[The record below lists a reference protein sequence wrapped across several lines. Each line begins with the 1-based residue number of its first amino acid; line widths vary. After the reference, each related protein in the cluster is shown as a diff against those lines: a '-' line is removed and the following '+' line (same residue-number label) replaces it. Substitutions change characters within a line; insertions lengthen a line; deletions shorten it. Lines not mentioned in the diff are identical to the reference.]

1 MWRANRVK
9 DLSLW
14 ILAGL
19 LAIGLN
25 VSDAAAQTRVSS
37 IIVNGTQR
45 VPDATVVDLADI
57 EPGAILTDGQIND
70 VLQRIVA
77 SGLFQNVEIVPVG
90 NGLRIDVVE
99 RPTINRINI
108 EGNERLSDEALL
120 TVVGSA
126 PRRVYSPSQAEED
139 ASAIVGAY
147 VDSGRLAATVQPRI
161 IRRTDNRVDLVFE
174 VREGRVVEN
183 ERISFVGNRAFSDRR
198 LRRAIGTKQAGFLR
212 AIIRADSFIPE
223 RIAFDRQ
230 ALTDFYQ
237 SRGYVD
243 FRVLDVTSEFSRERD
258 ASFVTF
264 SVREGQKFAVG
275 AVSVSSEFPDADIN
289 AYRDALRLRSGDT
302 WNPAQI
308 DEQIARLERLALQ
321 QGFDFLRV
329 VPRVTR
335 NARDLTLDVEFALVR
350 GQRIFV
356 ERIDIEGNTTTLDRV
371 IRRQFDPV
379 EGDPFNPREIRNAAE
394 RIRALGF
401 FSNADVQTRE
411 GSAPDQVIVDVDVE
425 EQPTGNLSF
434 GGTFSTDSGFGIVI
448 GFSERNFLGRGQSVG
463 VQIQT
468 GTEDRNISLTFREPA
483 LFARDLSFGLAINDR
498 TTDFGNA
505 AYETRVTSISPSL
518 GFPVSENGRV
528 SLSYT
533 LASEEIFNVTDS
545 ASSIIKGEE
554 GDEIRSSLGYD
565 YTLDLLRGGL
575 NPNRG
580 VLFSFG
586 QEFAGLGGDT
596 EFLKTTARVV
606 AQRDVWN
613 EEVTL
618 RAILE
623 GGAVAALGGGDT
635 RITDRFFLS
644 SRQVRGF
651 SSRGIGPRDTGAT
664 ESDVLGGNKYVALRL
679 EADFPLGLPEEFG
692 ITGGVFLDLG
702 SLWGLDNTAGD
713 ALVPVDDGFEL
724 RSAIGFSLLW
734 ATPLGPLRMNFSN
747 PIKSNPL
754 DDERSFDFTIS
765 TAF

>member
-1 MWRANRVK
+1 MKRPTRANWLIQWFFAV
-9 DLSLW
+9 
-14 ILAGL
+14 L
-19 LAIGLN
+19 LATGF
-25 VSDAAAQTRVSS
+25 SAASVGAQTRVNS
-37 IIVNGTQR
+37 ITVEGSQR
-45 VPDATVVDLADI
+45 VPSATVIELAGI
-57 EPGAILTDGQIND
+57 ERGAVLSDGEIND

-77 SGLFQNVEIVPVG
+77 SGLFQTVEIVPFG
-90 NGLRIDVVE
+90 NGLRIEVVE
-99 RPTINRINI
+99 RPTVNRINI
-108 EGNERLSDEALL
+108 EGNERLSDERLL
-120 TVVGSA
+120 EVVQSE
-126 PRRVYSPSQAEED
+126 PRRVYSPTQAEAD
-139 ASAIVGAY
+139 ADAIVNAY
-147 VDSGRLAATVQPRI
+147 VAAGRLAATVEPRI
-161 IRRTDNRVDLVFE
+161 IRRSDNRVDLVFE

-183 ERISFVGNRAFSDRR
+183 ERISFVGNRSFSDRR
-198 LRRAIGTKQAGFLR
+198 LRRAIETKQAGFLR

-243 FRVLDVTSEFSRERD
+243 FRVLDVTTEFSRERD

-264 SVREGQKFAVG
+264 SVREGQQFSVG
-275 AVSVSSEFPDADIN
+275 AVSVTSEFPDADIET
-289 AYRDALRLRSGDT
+289 YRDALRLRSGQT

-308 DEQIARLERLALQ
+308 DEQIERLERLALQ

-350 GQRIFV
+350 GQRVFI

-401 FSNADVQTRE
+401 FSNADVDTRE
-411 GSAPDQVIVDVDVE
+411 GSASDQIVVDVDVE

-434 GGTFSTDSGFGIVI
+434 GGTFSTDTGFALVV

-463 VQIQT
+463 VQIQS
-468 GTEDRNISLTFREPA
+468 GVEDRDISLSFREPS
-483 LFARDLSFGLAINDR
+483 LFARDLSFGLTLSDK
-498 TTDFGNA
+498 TTNFSNA
-505 AYETRVTSISPSL
+505 AYETQVTTFSPSL
-518 GFPVSENGRV
+518 GFPVSENGRLSVNYMLAKDDIFEV
-528 SLSYT
+528 SND
-533 LASEEIFNVTDS
+533 ASLIVK
-545 ASSIIKGEE
+545 AEE
-554 GDEIRSSLGYD
+554 GDQIRSSIGYD
-565 YTLDLLRGGL
+565 YSLDLLRGGL

-580 VLFSFG
+580 VLFEFG
-586 QEFAGLGGDT
+586 QEFSGVGGDT
-596 EFLKTTARVV
+596 DFLKTTTRVV
-606 AQRDVWN
+606 AQRDVRN

-623 GGAVAALGGGDT
+623 GGVVTGVGGGQT

-651 SSRGIGPRDTGAT
+651 SSRGFGPRDTGAV
-664 ESDVLGGNKYVALRL
+664 ESDVLGGNKYIAARF

-692 ITGGVFLDLG
+692 ISGGVFFDMG
-702 SLWGLDNTAGD
+702 SLWGLDNTAGN
-713 ALVPVDDGFEL
+713 APVDDGFEL

-734 ATPLGPLRMNFSN
+734 DTPIGPLRMNFSN

>member
-1 MWRANRVK
+1 MRQFKRATGHSFWLLAWV
-9 DLSLW
+9 LSLA
-14 ILAGL
+14 LVASS
-19 LAIGLN
+19 
-25 VSDAAAQTRVSS
+25 VSAQTRVSN
-37 IIVNGTQR
+37 ITVEGTQR
-45 VPDATVVDLADI
+45 VPAATVIELAGI
-57 EPGAILTDGQIND
+57 ERGAVLSNGEIND

-77 SGLFQNVEIVPVG
+77 SGLFQTVDIVPVG
-90 NGLRIDVVE
+90 NGLRIEVVE

-108 EGNERLSDEALL
+108 EGNERLSDDILL
-120 TVVGSA
+120 SVVTSE
-126 PRRVYSPSQAEED
+126 PRRVYSPTQAEAD
-139 ASAIVGAY
+139 AAAIVDAY
-147 VDSGRLAATVQPRI
+147 VSAGRLAATVQPRI
-161 IRRTDNRVDLVFE
+161 IRRSDNRVDLAFE

-183 ERISFVGNRAFSDRR
+183 ERISFVGNRAYSDRR

-264 SVREGQKFAVG
+264 TVREGQKFSVG
-275 AVSVSSEFPDADIN
+275 AVSVTSEFPDADIN
-289 AYRDALRLRSGDT
+289 SYRDALRLRSGET

-308 DEQIARLERLALQ
+308 DEQIERLERLALQ

-335 NARDLTLDVEFALVR
+335 NARALTLDVEFALVR
-350 GQRIFV
+350 GERVFI
-356 ERIDIEGNTTTLDRV
+356 ERIDVEGNTTTLDRV

-401 FSNADVQTRE
+401 FANADVQTRE
-411 GSAPDQVIVDVDVE
+411 GSAPDQVVVDVDVE

-463 VQIQT
+463 LQIESAS
-468 GTEDRNISLTFREPA
+468 EDRDISLTFREPA
-483 LFARDLSFGLAINDR
+483 LFARDLAFGLSITDR
-498 TTDFGNA
+498 TTDFSEA
-505 AYETRVTSISPSL
+505 AYETQVTSISPSL
-518 GFPVSENGRV
+518 AFPVSENGR
-528 SLSYT
+528 LSVRYT
-533 LASEEIFNVTDS
+533 LADEDIFNVTDQ
-545 ASSIIKGEE
+545 ASLIIAGEE
-554 GDEIRSSLGYD
+554 GAKIRSSLGYT

-580 VLFSFG
+580 VLFTFG
-586 QEFAGLGGDT
+586 QEYAGLGGDT
-596 EFLKTTARVV
+596 EFVKSTARMV
-606 AQRDVWN
+606 AQRDILN

-618 RAILE
+618 RAVLE
-623 GGAVAALGGGDT
+623 GGAVVGLGDDPT

-644 SRQVRGF
+644 SRQLRGF
-651 SSRGIGPRDTGAT
+651 SSRGVGPRDTGAGET
-664 ESDVLGGNKYVALRL
+664 DVLGGNKYVALRL

-692 ITGGVFLDLG
+692 INGGVFFDVG
-702 SLWGLDNTAGD
+702 SLWGLDNTAGN
-713 ALVPVDDGFEL
+713 AAVDDGFEL
-724 RSAIGFSLLW
+724 RSAVGFSLLW
-734 ATPLGPLRMNFSN
+734 STPLGPLRMNFSK
-747 PIKSNPL
+747 PIKSNVL

-765 TAF
+765 TSF